1 MAAVRW
7 WPRRAAW
14 AWAVLAL
21 LGWAAAV
28 ALACDTHEGDTVLAF
43 AEPEELLHN
52 TATAADGATTDGTA
66 AAGTSTSGDA
76 AAPAAVVLSDA
87 DKVTPAGLFQYA
99 NRSPTGFYSLENF
112 PGFALLQE
120 NIDAFR
126 EEAVAITEVLNL
138 NRKQNEWTQG
148 GASFLEKLMQERNR
162 GWTVAWDG
170 NGKWLNYALVYHG
183 NTVPGVTEQLAP
195 RSLAVLRRIP
205 GIRIGGFSRLL
216 PGAYIAPHT
225 DSTGLNYHSLAF
237 HLCLTGRA
245 SLRVG
250 PHWVE
255 QAPGKVLIF
264 DSNITHEVQN
274 GDEDRILLYLDF
286 DVDVFLRE
294 TAGYDPSAA
303 LTDEE

>member
-1 MAAVRW
+1 MEAARW
-7 WPRRAAW
+7 WRRRATLVW
-14 AWAVLAL
+14 AFLLL
-21 LGWAAAV
+21 LGWVAAL

-43 AEPEELLHN
+43 AEPQEMLHN
-52 TATAADGATTDGTA
+52 TVTAADGATDGTA
-66 AAGTSTSGDA
+66 ATGTATSGDA
-76 AAPAAVVLSDA
+76 AAAVVLSDA
-87 DKVTPAGLFQYA
+87 DKVTPAGQFQYA

-112 PGFALLQE
+112 PGFALLLE

-126 EEAVAITEVLNL
+126 EEAEAITELLNL
-138 NRKQNEWTQG
+138 NRKQNEWGQG
-148 GASFLEKLMQERNR
+148 GASFFEKIVQERNR

-170 NGKWLNYALVYHG
+170 NGQWLNYALVYYG

-195 RSLAVLRRIP
+195 RSVALLRQIP
-205 GIRIGGFSRLL
+205 GIRIGGFSKLL

-225 DSTGLNYHSLAF
+225 DTTGLKFHSLAF

-250 PHWVE
+250 NNWVE
-255 QAPGKVLIF
+255 QAPGKVLVF
-264 DSNITHEVQN
+264 DSTINHEVKN
-274 GDEDRILLYLDF
+274 GYEDRIILYLDF

-303 LTDEE
+303 LADED